1 MNKFTRDE
9 QIAAIIKSNLVSFV
23 LNPQEIRVIV
33 EQATADIV
41 HLLENYLEITNNKIS
56 SNTK

>member
-9 QIAAIIKSNLVSFV
+9 QIAAIIKSNLVSFG